1 MELVEQWHT
10 LGFERAGGTISFKQY
25 SRFKNELTTLVLF
38 THSAFLEATMKQD
51 RDILDALRTDL
62 AELTALHAPSGAEQ
76 PVVARLRDLFTQLV
90 DAVTVDHM
98 GNLMAM
104 REGPQGGPHVVVS
117 AHADEIGAMVASIE
131 PEGFL
136 RLLPLGGVQPRL
148 MEGRAVWVGGQT
160 GVIGARSGHL
170 TPRSEHGQGTTMADL
185 YVDLGVDS
193 AEEVEALGVRVGD
206 PVVVISELRTL
217 AGSRVAG
224 KGIDNRASCVILLHL
239 LRRLQA
245 RTLPCRLTGLV
256 TVQEEV
262 GLRGA
267 QVAFARLK
275 PDLAIVVDTFP
286 ASGTPDT
293 RHLSYT
299 ARIGKGALITPSS
312 SSGDSGFLL
321 PRAARDVMIAA
332 AQRAG
337 VPYQLAVAS
346 GGVTD
351 AAAAHLAGGGIA
363 TLEVKIPRR
372 YSHSPVEL
380 LDLRDVA
387 AVLDLVEELVLHP
400 PTAEE
405 LSFLKDSE

>member
-1 MELVEQWHT
+1 
-10 LGFERAGGTISFKQY
+10 
-25 SRFKNELTTLVLF
+25 
-38 THSAFLEATMKQD
+38 
-51 RDILDALRTDL
+51 
-62 AELTALHAPSGAEQ
+62 
-76 PVVARLRDLFTQLV
+76 
-90 DAVTVDHM
+90 M
-98 GNLMAM
+98 GNLTAT
-104 REGPQGGPHVVVS
+104 REGSEGSPHVVVS

-148 MEGRAVWVGGQT
+148 LEGRAVWVGGQN

-170 TPRSEHGQGTTMADL
+170 TPGSEHGLGTTMADL

-193 AEEVEALGVRVGD
+193 AAEVEALGVRVGD
-206 PVVVISELRTL
+206 PIVVISELRNL
-217 AGSRVAG
+217 AGTRVAG

-239 LRRLQA
+239 LRRLQSQS
-245 RTLPCRLTGLV
+245 LSCRLTALV

-267 QVAFARLK
+267 QVAFARLQ

-286 ASGTPDT
+286 AAGTPDT

-299 ARIGKGALITPSS
+299 ARIGNGALITPSS
-312 SSGDSGFLL
+312 SSGDSGFLI
-321 PRAARDVMIAA
+321 PRAARDAMIAA

-337 VPYQLAVAS
+337 VPYQIAVTGS
-346 GGVTD
+346 GVTD
-351 AAAAHLAGGGIA
+351 AAAAHLASGGVA

-380 LDLRDVA
+380 VDLRDVV

-400 PTAEE
+400 PTEE
-405 LSFLKDSE
+405 QLSFLKET

>member
-1 MELVEQWHT
+1 MKEEQ
-10 LGFERAGGTISFKQY
+10 E
-25 SRFKNELTTLVLF
+25 
-38 THSAFLEATMKQD
+38 
-51 RDILDALRTDL
+51 ILDALRTDL

-76 PVVARLRDLFTQLV
+76 PVIARLRDLFTPLV
-90 DAVTVDHM
+90 DSVTVDHM
-98 GNLMAM
+98 GNLTAT

-117 AHADEIGAMVASIE
+117 AHADEIGAMVARIE

-136 RLLPLGGVQPRL
+136 RISPLGGVQSRL
-148 MEGRAVWVGGQT
+148 LEGRAVWVGGQA

-170 TPRSEHGQGTTMADL
+170 TPRSEHGQGISMADL

-193 AEEVEALGVRVGD
+193 SVEVEALGIQVGD
-206 PVVVISELRTL
+206 PVVVISELRNL
-217 AGSRVAG
+217 AGTRVAG

-239 LRRLQA
+239 LRRLQS
-245 RTLPCRLTGLV
+245 RTLSCRLTGLV

-267 QVAFARLK
+267 RVAFAGLQ
-275 PDLAIVVDTFP
+275 PDLAIVIDTFP
-286 ASGTPDT
+286 AAGTPDT
-293 RHLSYT
+293 RHLAYT
-299 ARIGKGALITPSS
+299 ARIGQGALITPSS
-312 SSGDSGFLL
+312 GSGDAGFLL
-321 PRAARDVMIAA
+321 PHAARDAIIAA
-332 AQRAG
+332 ARRAD
-337 VPYQLAVAS
+337 VPYQLAVTS

-380 LDLRDVA
+380 VDLRDVA

-400 PTAEE
+400 PTAEQ
-405 LSFLKDSE
+405 LSFVKEPGTR

>member
-1 MELVEQWHT
+1 MQ
-10 LGFERAGGTISFKQY
+10 
-25 SRFKNELTTLVLF
+25 
-38 THSAFLEATMKQD
+38 QD
-51 RDILDALRTDL
+51 HEILDALRNDL
-62 AELTALHAPSGAEQ
+62 AELTALHAPPGAEQ
-76 PVVARLRDLFTQLV
+76 PVIARLRDLCSPLV
-90 DAVTVDHM
+90 DSVTVDHM
-98 GNLMAM
+98 GNLTAM

-136 RLLPLGGVQPRL
+136 RLSPLGGVQPRL
-148 MEGRAVWVGGQT
+148 LEGRAVWVGGKA

-170 TPRSEHGQGTTMADL
+170 TPRSEHGQGTSIDDL
-185 YVDLGVDS
+185 YVDLGVES
-193 AEEVEALGVRVGD
+193 AAEVEALGVHVGD
-206 PVVVISELRTL
+206 PVVVISELRNL

-239 LRRLQA
+239 LRRLQS
-245 RTLPCRLTGLV
+245 RSLSCRLTALV

-286 ASGTPDT
+286 AAGTPDT
-293 RHLSYT
+293 RHLAYA
-299 ARIGKGALITPSS
+299 ARIGQGALITPSS
-312 SSGDSGFLL
+312 SSGDSGFLI
-321 PRAARDVMIAA
+321 PHAARDAMIAA
-332 AQRAG
+332 AQRAS
-337 VPYQLAVAS
+337 VPYQLAVTS
-346 GGVTD
+346 RGVTD
-351 AAAAHLAGGGIA
+351 AAAAHLAGGNIA

-380 LDLRDVA
+380 VDLRDVA

-400 PTAEE
+400 PTAEQ
-405 LSFLKDSE
+405 LSFLKGF